1 MNPPQILLLV
11 GGILLVFFGL
21 LFYKSFVKLVGF
33 VVGGAYGL
41 YLFTL
46 FMNSLNWDPI
56 FIMLAAAGAVLILG
70 ILGTYIATFANV
82 LLFFLAGGMIGVLV
96 SKLIMGVPADTAL
109 QIFTMRGAFELLK
122 PAPADLIWFL
132 GGGIMFVLALDWLV
146 MILLTVLG
154 AVMIRFA
161 LAPLDI
167 MKPDWVVPG
176 VIGLLGLMFQ
186 EAMRRRTKTRY
197 EPLAHARRER
207 KAK

>member
-1 MNPPQILLLV
+1 
-11 GGILLVFFGL
+11 
-21 LFYKSFVKLVGF
+21 
-33 VVGGAYGL
+33 
-41 YLFTL
+41 
-46 FMNSLNWDPI
+46 
-56 FIMLAAAGAVLILG
+56 
-70 ILGTYIATFANV
+70 
-82 LLFFLAGGMIGVLV
+82 
-96 SKLIMGVPADTAL
+96 
-109 QIFTMRGAFELLK
+109 
-122 PAPADLIWFL
+122 
-132 GGGIMFVLALDWLV
+132 MFVLALDWLV